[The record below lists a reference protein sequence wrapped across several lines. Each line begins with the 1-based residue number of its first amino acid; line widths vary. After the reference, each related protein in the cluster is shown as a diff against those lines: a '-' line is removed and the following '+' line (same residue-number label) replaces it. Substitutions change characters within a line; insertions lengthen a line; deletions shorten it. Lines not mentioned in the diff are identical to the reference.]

1 MRYSIEPRERRYF
14 SGYGFLS
21 LAKRFGDK
29 FGNKLGDKLIKQA
42 QDTGKVVAKRAL
54 SKTAEATGDLI
65 GNKIADKISRPKKAP
80 QNATKPVKMDSGE
93 IYIPPTKR
101 QQIIDELKLIPKI

>member
-14 SGYGFLS
+14 SGHGFLS

-29 FGNKLGDKLIKQA
+29 FGDRLIKQA

-65 GNKIADKISRPKKAP
+65 GNKIADKISSPKNVAQK
-80 QNATKPVKMDSGE
+80 TTEE

>member
-29 FGNKLGDKLIKQA
+29 FGDRLIKQG
-42 QDTGKVVAKRAL
+42 QDTAKVIAKRAL
-54 SKTAEATGDLI
+54 NKTAEATGDLI
-65 GNKIADKISRPKKAP
+65 GNKIADKISRPKKV
-80 QNATKPVKMDSGE
+80 TKQVIDESKE
-93 IYIPPTKR
+93 IYIPPDKL
-101 QQIIDELKLIPKI
+101 QQIIDELKLIIKI

>member
-29 FGNKLGDKLIKQA
+29 FGDRLIKKG
-42 QDTGKVVAKRAL
+42 QDPAKVIAKRAL
-54 SKTAEATGDLI
+54 NKTAEATGDLI
-65 GNKIADKISRPKKAP
+65 GNKIADKISRPKKV
-80 QNATKPVKMDSGE
+80 TKQVIDESKE
-93 IYIPPTKR
+93 IYIPPDKR